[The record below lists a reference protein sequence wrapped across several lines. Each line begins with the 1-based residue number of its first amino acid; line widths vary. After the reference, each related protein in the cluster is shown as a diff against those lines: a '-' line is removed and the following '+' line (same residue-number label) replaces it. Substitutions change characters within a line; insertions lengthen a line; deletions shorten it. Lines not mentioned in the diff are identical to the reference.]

1 MDGELQPEE
10 WGGLSPE
17 AAMVLKAHVSGALVE
32 PAARAWLTHD
42 GSALRVGLVTEL
54 AETRDLGTV

>member
-32 PAARAWLTHD
+32 PAAWAWLTHD